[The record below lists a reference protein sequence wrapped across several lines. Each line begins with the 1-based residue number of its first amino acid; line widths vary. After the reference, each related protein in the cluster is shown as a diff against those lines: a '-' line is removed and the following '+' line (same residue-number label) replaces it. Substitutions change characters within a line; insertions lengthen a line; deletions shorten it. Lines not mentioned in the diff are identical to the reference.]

1 MVERVLFSKAVG
13 NLEVVDGFFCG
24 QVVGVIVCDI
34 CWGIIGKK
42 VIEKLCQ
49 LPLDSCGEEKGNRE
63 PSSKPEAKP
72 KRNKS

>member
-1 MVERVLFSKAVG
+1 MAFFVG
-13 NLEVVDGFFCG
+13 K
-24 QVVGVIVCDI
+24 VVGVIVSDI

-63 PSSKPEAKP
+63 PFSKPEAKLWRR
-72 KRNKS
+72 KR